1 MVDPVIVYLDTH
13 VAVWLGEGRVRRV
26 GPKARKLLEAAQ
38 PLLSPIV
45 LLELEF
51 LHQINRTYLR
61 ARDILRKL
69 EYEMG
74 LQICTLDFP
83 KVVDAALD
91 ETWTRDPFDRLI
103 VAQAKANGFAPLVSA
118 DDEIAAHYPR
128 TVW

>member
-1 MVDPVIVYLDTH
+1 
-13 VAVWLGEGRVRRV
+13 
-26 GPKARKLLEAAQ
+26 
-38 PLLSPIV
+38 
-45 LLELEF
+45 
-51 LHQINRTYLR
+51 
-61 ARDILRKL
+61 
-69 EYEMG
+69 MG